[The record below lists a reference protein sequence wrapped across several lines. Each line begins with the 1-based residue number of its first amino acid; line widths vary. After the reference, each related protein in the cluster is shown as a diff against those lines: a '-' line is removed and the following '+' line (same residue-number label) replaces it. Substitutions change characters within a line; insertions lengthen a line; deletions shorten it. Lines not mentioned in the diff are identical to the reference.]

1 MHFGPTLHV
10 EIGFDPDYRP
20 DTGAGPD
27 LPGNRWPAL
36 VDTGA
41 TESCIDSTL
50 AATLN
55 LPVFDRQHVAGVH
68 GSGEV
73 DMHLAQIHAP
83 ELNITVYGAFAGV
96 HLRAGGQLHT
106 ALLGRTFLRRLT
118 MVYEGE
124 TGAVSLR
131 TPS

>member
-1 MHFGPTLHV
+1 
-10 EIGFDPDYRP
+10 
-20 DTGAGPD
+20 
-27 LPGNRWPAL
+27 
-36 VDTGA
+36 
-41 TESCIDSTL
+41 
-50 AATLN
+50 
-55 LPVFDRQHVAGVH
+55 
-68 GSGEV
+68 
-73 DMHLAQIHAP
+73 MHLAQIHAP
-83 ELNITVYGAFAGV
+83 ELNFTVYGAFAGV